1 MCAYAR
7 YWNIHSFNIHDL
19 PIAFPTKLPSEI
31 HHRPHYVSSGWR
43 GDFSPDVPTY
53 RCPATSSWVVPQSVR
68 RNVLNPAGSLVLN
81 RAGAPGKTLVARLRN
96 EFAGPLPHPRNSLP
110 RAQVLVSHLFPRYL
124 GHYHRWG
131 CIHSRNTRLKR

>member
-19 PIAFPTKLPSEI
+19 PIAFPTKLPSEV
-31 HHRPHYVSSGWR
+31 HHCPHYVSSGWR

-53 RCPATSSWVVPQSVR
+53 RCPAASSWVVPQSVR

-81 RAGAPGKTLVARLRN
+81 RAGAPGKTFWSYGSEMNLQVPCHTHVTAYPERRFWFLICSPAILAITTGGGVFTLVI
-96 EFAGPLPHPRNSLP
+96 
-110 RAQVLVSHLFPRYL
+110 LV
-124 GHYHRWG
+124 
-131 CIHSRNTRLKR
+131 